1 MVKTKISSKGQ
12 TTIPIELRKRWKSSR
27 VTWTMN
33 PDGSAL
39 VQPVPDV
46 MTLFG
51 KAGSLPKKKSTERA
65 EATDAIA
72 EDTAKRKK
80 RS

>member
-1 MVKTKISSKGQ
+1 MVKTQISSKGQ
-12 TTIPIELRKRWKSSR
+12 TTIPIELRKRWQSSR

-51 KAGSLPKKKSTERA
+51 KAGNSPKKKAAERS
-65 EATDAIA
+65 EAADSIA
-72 EDTAKRKK
+72 KDTAKRKK